1 MLWIEYYWRILQITT
16 LATKAAL
23 NTNST
28 EIENKITDTTDLITT
43 LEFNRLTKISFDEEI
58 KEAAKNKTH
67 VDNPLFIH
75 LN

>member
-1 MLWIEYYWRILQITT
+1 M
-16 LATKAAL
+16 ATKAAL

-43 LEFNRLTKISFDEEI
+43 LELNRLTKISFDEE
-58 KEAAKNKTH
+58 AAKNKIH

-75 LN
+75 LNYVCLMVLL